1 MLKVLGSIIII
12 ASTSAIGFLY
22 SMLFSERISQIRD
35 IQYVLNMLESE
46 VVFKSTPITEAFY
59 NVSLS
64 CNQVIKKLFINM
76 SDLLK
81 EKQVDGIMQAFDKSL
96 EIVRSDLYLE
106 DEEVEVIRTFMQT
119 LGIGDLE
126 AQKKNFNITLEKL
139 KTFEKNAE
147 EAKKKKER
155 LYQYLGVSFGILIV
169 IILI

>member
-12 ASTSAIGFLY
+12 ASTSTIGFLY
-22 SMLFSERISQIRD
+22 SMVFSERISQIRD
-35 IQYVLNMLESE
+35 IQYILNMLESE
-46 VVFKSTPITEAFY
+46 VVFKSTPVTEAFY
-59 NVSLS
+59 NVSLGCS
-64 CNQVIKKLFINM
+64 EAVKKLLITISN
-76 SDLLK
+76 LLK
-81 EKQVDGIMQAFDKSL
+81 EKQVEGIIQAFDKSL
-96 EIVRSDLYLE
+96 ELVKSELYLE
-106 DEEVEVIRTFMQT
+106 DEEIEVIRTFMQT